1 MADALTLLHRRHR
14 PFLVAFGVASL
25 ALVLGLA
32 TLETRL
38 AIELAAVLFFLTYL
52 ILAALKVPRLDGPY
66 LRDNAAGTDEPAIVI
81 FLVTVAAVVISL
93 GALFQVLNEQK
104 GAPIIERLLAFSA
117 VASGWLTVHTMAA
130 FHYAHRYWS
139 PDMLSPAA
147 KTGGETTEMN
157 TPNRGLDF
165 PRTPLPGIVDF
176 LYFAFVI
183 GMTAQTSDVAI
194 TSTEMRSVNLVHAIV
209 SFFFNAVL
217 VAVAVNAAVALL

>member
-1 MADALTLLHRRHR
+1 MAAALTLLHRRHR
-14 PFLVAFGVASL
+14 PFLIGALVAVL
-25 ALVLGLA
+25 ALGIGLV
-32 TLETRL
+32 TLDTRL
-38 AIELAAVLFFLTYL
+38 AIELAAVLFFVTYL
-52 ILAALKVPRLDGPY
+52 VLAALRIPRLDGPY

-81 FLVTVAAVVISL
+81 FLVTVAAVVVSL

-104 GAPIIERLLAFSA
+104 GAPMIERILAFSA

-139 PDMLSPAA
+139 PDMLADRPE
-147 KTGGETTEMN
+147 GEEGTKAD

-165 PRTPLPGIVDF
+165 PSTPLPGIVDF
-176 LYFAFVI
+176 LYFSFVI

-194 TSTEMRSVNLVHAIV
+194 CSTAMRRVNLVHAIV

>member
-32 TLETRL
+32 TLDTRL

-104 GAPIIERLLAFSA
+104 GRRSSSVCSPFRGGERLADRAHHGRLSLCPPLLEPGHA
-117 VASGWLTVHTMAA
+117 VP
-130 FHYAHRYWS
+130 R
-139 PDMLSPAA
+139 A
-147 KTGGETTEMN
+147 KTGGETTETN

-209 SFFFNAVL
+209 SFFFNACWWRL
-217 VAVAVNAAVALL
+217 R